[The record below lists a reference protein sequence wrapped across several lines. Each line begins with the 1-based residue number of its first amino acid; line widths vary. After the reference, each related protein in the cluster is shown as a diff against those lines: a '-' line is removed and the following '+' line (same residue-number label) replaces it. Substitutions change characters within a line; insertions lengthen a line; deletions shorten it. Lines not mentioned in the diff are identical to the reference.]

1 MFGKFHAMLGK
12 FKKNY
17 AAYRVLVCYVNLMYL
32 VRESSV
38 RKDPDIVLKV
48 LKPYL
53 KKE

>member
-1 MFGKFHAMLGK
+1 MAASLVKLKELGN
-12 FKKNY
+12 FKKIT
-17 AAYRVLVCYVNLMYL
+17 RRIGFSLLNLIYL